1 MAKKL
6 SSFEQWSRAKAR
18 ASERES
24 AASSRLAERAQT
36 AAIRAAERDAIRRE
50 RAAERLQS
58 RRERE
63 QERESIKQEKAREKL
78 AILMEKEAQI
88 QAWQDEADEHA
99 SFMADLVSI
108 HVLEVDFRASMTAFR
123 ERLNRRSSRSASFV
137 KRAEPEAPV
146 IPPFEPQSL
155 TFSPLEA
162 TPRYLDD
169 WPQRLRTRV
178 ALFAF
183 LSVLMLAGP
192 GPATGAGIA
201 AFAGILLFARKRKA
215 EVLLAAHEKMVQDL
229 TVEFI
234 EAERVRR
241 EAYDR
246 QSDDLKVRFIKD
258 KREYESLERE
268 RRTRFDANEAQNAAQ
283 FDANESRRTELLRR
297 AEEGEAEA
305 LFSILVAALPVDFE
319 LDFPAGHD
327 GATLAECSVGLV
339 AEPAGI
345 RIFLRLPDD
354 SIVPAKAITMTPDGK
369 KQKTAVIPQSQRNS
383 LYIEFAHS
391 LCLAYGAVAF
401 DVCPVLGKVT
411 VEGAIETS
419 DPATGQPADH
429 QLVSFTATRDELT
442 SLHLD
447 SVLPEA
453 FIEAVGGKTSVP
465 TKRSKIVP
473 LSVPSANICWLDEG
487 SDTLMLPFGLV
498 EGEEDWQ
505 WTNPDA

>member
-1 MAKKL
+1 MRH
-6 SSFEQWSRAKAR
+6 ER
-18 ASERES
+18 ASERMQ
-24 AASSRLAERAQT
+24 L
-36 AAIRAAERDAIRRE
+36 
-50 RAAERLQS
+50 

-63 QERESIKQEKAREKL
+63 QEREAVQLDKARERMANLL
-78 AILMEKEAQI
+78 AKEAQI
-88 QAWQDEADEHA
+88 QAWQDEAEEHA
-99 SFMADLVSI
+99 SFMQELVSI
-108 HVLEVDFRASMTAFR
+108 HLLEVDFQASMSAFR
-123 ERLNRRSSRSASFV
+123 KRLNRRTTNSASFV

-155 TFSPLEA
+155 TFSPLDA

-183 LSVLMLAGP
+183 LAVLMVAGP

-201 AFAGILLFARKRKA
+201 AFAGILLFARKRKL
-215 EVLLAAHEKMVQDL
+215 EILLPAHEKMVQDV

-241 EAYDR
+241 EAHDR
-246 QSDDLKVRFIKD
+246 QSDDRKVRFIKD

-268 RRTRFDANEAQNAAQ
+268 RRARFDANEAQNAAQ

-297 AEEGEAEA
+297 AEGGEADA
-305 LFSILVAALPVDFE
+305 LLSILIAALPVDFE

-327 GATLAECSVGLV
+327 GATIAECSVGLL

-354 SIVPAKAITMTPDGK
+354 SIVPSRAITMTPDGK
-369 KQKTAVIPQSQRNS
+369 KQKTAVIAQSQRNS
-383 LYIEFAHS
+383 LYLEFAQS

-411 VEGAIETS
+411 IEGAIETS
-419 DPATGQPADH
+419 DPATGQPAEH
-429 QLVSFTATRDELT
+429 QLVRFTATRAELT

-447 SVLPEA
+447 SVVPEA
-453 FIEAVGGKTSVP
+453 FIEAVGGQTSVL

-473 LSVPSANICWLDEG
+473 LSVPGDNITWLDEG